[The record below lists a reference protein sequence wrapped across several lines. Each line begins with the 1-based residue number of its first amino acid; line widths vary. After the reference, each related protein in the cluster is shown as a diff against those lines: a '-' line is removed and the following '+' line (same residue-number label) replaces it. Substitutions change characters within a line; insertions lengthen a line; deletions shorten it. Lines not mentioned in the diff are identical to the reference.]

1 VRTTLSVIFAVLGA
15 MSNAVGTVFQRRAAM
30 TVPES
35 KGFRLGLMWDLIRNP
50 FWLVGIVAVIVSAVM
65 QALALATGLL
75 ALVQPVFVLEL
86 PCSLLISGIMFRHPM
101 TRIGWISVACVV
113 AGLGTGLFA
122 AAPSGGTSQAP
133 GDLWVLALA
142 CTGGAIVTLILAG
155 LHRPPGR
162 PRAALFGLATAITYS
177 LTAALMKSA
186 TDTLDNHGAAA
197 FFTAWQTYAFAACG
211 AFGLFLLENAM
222 QSGPLI
228 ASQPALT
235 LGDALISLSLGIVLY
250 DENVR
255 TGWWL
260 LLELFGVALV
270 AIGVLGLSRR
280 DVVVGS
286 LTRETLALSSE
297 TT

>member
-1 VRTTLSVIFAVLGA
+1 MFALLGA

-35 KGFRLGLMWDLIRNP
+35 KGFRLDLMWDLIRNP
-50 FWLVGIVAVIVSAVM
+50 IWLVGIVAVIVSAVL
-65 QALALATGLL
+65 QALALANGLL

-86 PCSLLISGIMFRHPM
+86 PCSLLISGIMFRRPM
-101 TRIGWISVACVV
+101 TRVGWISVACVV
-113 AGLGTGLFA
+113 VGLGSGLFA

-133 GDLWVLALA
+133 GGLWVLALA
-142 CTGGAIVTLILAG
+142 CCGGAVVLLCVAG
-155 LHRPPGR
+155 LHRPSGR
-162 PRAALFGLATAITYS
+162 PRAAFFGLATAITYS

-186 TDTLDNHGAAA
+186 TDTLDSHGVGA
-197 FFTAWQTYAFAACG
+197 FFAAWQTYAFAAAG
-211 AFGLFLLENAM
+211 ATGLFLLENAM

-235 LGDALISLSLGIVLY
+235 LGDALISLSLGVVLY
-250 DENVR
+250 NEDIR

-260 LLELFGVALV
+260 LLGLFGVGLV
-270 AIGVLGLSRR
+270 TVGVLGLSRR

-286 LTRETLALSSE
+286 PATERLTPSTYDPVTEARD
-297 TT
+297 